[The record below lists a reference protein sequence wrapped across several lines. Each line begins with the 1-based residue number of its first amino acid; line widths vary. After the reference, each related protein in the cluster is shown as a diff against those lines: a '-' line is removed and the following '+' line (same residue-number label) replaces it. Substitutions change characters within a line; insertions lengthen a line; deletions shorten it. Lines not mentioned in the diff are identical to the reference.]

1 MHHPGKTLVLII
13 LTLFTLGGCAA
24 LKQFTQMETFSKCQF
39 RLASVENVSVSD
51 ISMQGV
57 TKMSDINVMDLLKL
71 KGALSGG
78 ALPLKLTLNLEV
90 KNPNSSSAGMN
101 KFEWLL
107 YIDDNQLTSGM
118 LEKRVEIGPNGA
130 VGTVPLAI
138 EVDLKKVLS
147 GKTLDSMLN
156 LAMNIAGEGTKPTRL
171 TVKMKP
177 SILVGSQE
185 LEYPDYVT
193 VSHEFTAEET
203 KGVRNNTLKALGD
216 SITPR

>member
-1 MHHPGKTLVLII
+1 
-13 LTLFTLGGCAA
+13 
-24 LKQFTQMETFSKCQF
+24 METFSKCQF
-39 RLASVENVSVSD
+39 RLASVEGVTVAD
-51 ISMQGV
+51 IPMQGV
-57 TKMSDINVMDLLKL
+57 TKISDINVMDLLKL

-78 ALPLKLTLNLEV
+78 ALPLHLTLNLEV
-90 KNPNSSSAGMN
+90 KNPNSSPAGMN

-107 YIDDNQLTSGM
+107 YMDDNQLTSGI

-130 VGTVPLAI
+130 VGTVPLAV
-138 EVDLKKVLS
+138 ELDLRKVLS

-177 SILVGSQE
+177 SILVANQE

-193 VSHEFTAEET
+193 VSHDFTAEET
-203 KGVRNNTLKALGD
+203 KGVRDNALKGFGD